1 MQNVQILEILARGAA
16 CSFSLLVA
24 ISFLRIRSANWAA
37 RLGSL
42 FAIGTAAY
50 ILFASDLVSDA
61 LRPLN
66 IILAPLSI
74 LNGAFFWWFA
84 TALFDDAFEWRWWRF
99 IPVTLIA
106 IFSIVFFTTPSG
118 ALVATAALIAWQTL
132 LVLLMGHAALLAI
145 RDLGDDLV
153 EPRRRFRVA
162 FAALIGLTGIVL
174 AFAEILYANQSF
186 PPIAYLV
193 QSIALLLL
201 SSSFAIWT
209 LQADP
214 VLFAEPHRT
223 GDRTRQLNTDQIAV
237 EDNDLA
243 KRLAEMMEAG
253 VYRET
258 VMSVGGL
265 AERLKTPEHRLRK
278 LINNGLGYRNF
289 TSFLNAY
296 RLEDAKAALA
306 DPKQARV
313 QILMI
318 ALDLGFGSI
327 APFNRAFKLATGM
340 TPTAFRRDA
349 LSRPG
354 STVDQS

>member
-1 MQNVQILEILARGAA
+1 MQTIQVFEILARGAA
-16 CSFSLLVA
+16 CGFSLLVA
-24 ISFLRIRSANWAA
+24 ISFLRIRRANWAA

-50 ILFASDLVSDA
+50 ILFATDLVSDA
-61 LRPLN
+61 LGPVNLL
-66 IILAPLSI
+66 LAPLSI

-99 IPVTLIA
+99 IPITLITIFA
-106 IFSIVFFTTPSG
+106 IIYFSLPSG
-118 ALVATAALIAWQTL
+118 ALAATAALIAWQTL

-153 EPRRRFRVA
+153 EPRRRFRVV
-162 FAALIGLTGIVL
+162 FAALIGVTGIVL

-186 PPIAYLV
+186 PPIAFLV
-193 QSIALLLL
+193 QSIAFLAL
-201 SSSFAIWT
+201 SFAFAIWT
-209 LQADP
+209 LQTDP
-214 VLFAEPHRT
+214 VLFAKSPGNDEAS
-223 GDRTRQLNTDQIAV
+223 RQMQALDAGTIAG
-237 EDNDLA
+237 EDSDLA
-243 KRLAEMMEAG
+243 KRLTELMEAG
-253 VYRET
+253 IYRET
-258 VMSVGGL
+258 VLTVGGL
-265 AERLKTPEHRLRK
+265 ADRLKTPEHRLRK

-289 TSFLNAY
+289 TGFLNAY
-296 RLEDAKAALA
+296 RLEDAKTALA

-340 TPTAFRRDA
+340 TPTAYRRDA
-349 LSRPG
+349 LNNS
-354 STVDQS
+354 